1 MAVWTTHSLFLSRHR
16 NLFWQEC
23 CKVEDDIIFLTIHDI
38 FLTTGWR
45 MRLHEY
51 QAKQIFARYG
61 IPIPKGRIAGTS
73 SEVRQ
78 VSEELGGNVIVK
90 SQVLV
95 GGRGK
100 AGGIRLAKSP
110 EEAED
115 LATQILGMEIKDIPV
130 RRVLVEEAVSI
141 SQEIYLGITTDRIHQ
156 QPVLIASSEGGMNIE
171 EVAQRSPEK
180 IARCLVNPLLGLKDY
195 QLRDIAITID
205 LNRIYLKTFMDIA
218 RSLWKVFV
226 DCDAQLAEVNPLVIT
241 SEGRLYCLDAKII
254 LDDNALF
261 RHPDLADLRDTD
273 GEDSAEV
280 TARKYGVTFIKLNGS
295 IGCLVNGAGLA
306 MATMDLIKLKGGEA
320 ANFLDIGGG
329 ASAEKVAAATRLIL
343 SDPNVKAILVNVF
356 GGITRCDEVAR
367 GVVEALAGKKVTVPL
382 AVRFVGTND
391 IEGYRILSDSQF
403 VAASTLIEAAEMSVN
418 LAKGVVSEHPHQ

>member
-1 MAVWTTHSLFLSRHR
+1 
-16 NLFWQEC
+16 
-23 CKVEDDIIFLTIHDI
+23 
-38 FLTTGWR
+38 

-51 QAKQIFARYG
+51 QAKQIFAKYG
-61 IPIPKGRIAGTS
+61 IPVPKGRIAGAS

-78 VSEELGGNVIVK
+78 VSEELGGNVVVK

-115 LATQILGMEIKDIPV
+115 LATQILGMEIKGIQV

-141 SQEIYLGITTDRIHQ
+141 SQEIYLGITNDRVSQKPIL
-156 QPVLIASSEGGMNIE
+156 VASSEGGMNIE
-171 EVAQRSPEK
+171 EIARSSPEK
-180 IARCLVNPLLGLKDY
+180 IAKCLIDPLLGLKDY
-195 QLRDIAITID
+195 QLRDIAVSID
-205 LNRIYLKTFMDIA
+205 LKRPYMKTFMEIA
-218 RSLWKVFV
+218 RSLWKVYV
-226 DCDAQLAEVNPLVIT
+226 DCDATLTEVNPLVVT
-241 SEGRLYCLDAKII
+241 SENRLYCLDAKIV

-273 GEDSAEV
+273 GEEQAEV
-280 TARKYGVTFIKLNGS
+280 TARKYGVSFIKMDGN

-306 MATMDLIKLKGGEA
+306 MATMDILKLKGGEA

-329 ASAEKVAAATRLIL
+329 ASAEKVSAAARLIL
-343 SDPNVKAILVNVF
+343 TDHNVKVMFVNVF

-367 GVVEALAGKKVTVPL
+367 GVLDAMAGRENPIPL
-382 AVRFVGTND
+382 VVRFLGTND
-391 IEGYRILSDSQF
+391 AQGYKILSGTQF
-403 VAASTLIEAAEMSVN
+403 HPASTLLEAAEIAVN
-418 LAKGVVSEHPHQ
+418 LSKGVNR